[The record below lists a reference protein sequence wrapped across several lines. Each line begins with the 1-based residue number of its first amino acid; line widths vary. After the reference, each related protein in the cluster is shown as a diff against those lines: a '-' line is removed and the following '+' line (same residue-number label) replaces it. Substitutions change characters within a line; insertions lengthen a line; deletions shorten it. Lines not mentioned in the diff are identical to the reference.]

1 MKGAIFMKKI
11 AILLLIPMM
20 IFLLASCS
28 GSETKAG
35 QMDYDQTKKMIVDI
49 LKTDDGKKAIQDIM
63 TDDKMKNQL
72 IMDQATVK
80 NTIEKT
86 LASDKGTEFWKK
98 SFSDP
103 QFAKAYAKGMKKEN
117 ENLLKSLMKDPDYQ
131 SMMLS
136 ILKDPEYQK
145 EVIDL
150 MKSKEM
156 RKYFQNT
163 MIETFD
169 SPLFKAKMQTI
180 LLKAAQE
187 MNNQKGG
194 QQNQGQ
200 QQGGT
205 SGGQQQGGSSG
216 GS

>member
-1 MKGAIFMKKI
+1 MKKF
-11 AILLLIPMM
+11 ALLLLTPM
-20 IFLLASCS
+20 IILLASCS

-49 LKTDDGKKAIQDIM
+49 LKTDEGKKAIQDIM
-63 TDDKMKNQL
+63 TDDKMRNQL
-72 IMDQATVK
+72 IMDQSTVTK
-80 NTIEKT
+80 TIEST
-86 LASDKGTEFWKK
+86 LSSNKGKDFWKK

-103 QFAKAYAKGMKKEN
+103 EFAKAYAKGMKKEN

-131 SMMLS
+131 GMMLS
-136 ILKDPEYQK
+136 LLKDPEYQK
-145 EVIDL
+145 QVIQL

-156 RKYFQNT
+156 RKHFQNT

-169 SPLFKAKMQTI
+169 SPLFKAKMQTT

-187 MNNQKGG
+187 MNSEKGG

-205 SGGQQQGGSSG
+205 SGGQQQGSSG

>member
-1 MKGAIFMKKI
+1 MKKI
-11 AILLLIPMM
+11 ATLLLIPMM
-20 IFLLASCS
+20 LLLTSCA

-49 LKTDDGKKAIQDIM
+49 LKTDEGKKAIQDIM
-63 TDDKMKNQL
+63 TDDKMKSQL
-72 IMDQATVK
+72 IMDQATVTK
-80 NTIEKT
+80 TIEKT
-86 LASDKGTEFWKK
+86 LVSDKGSEFWKK
-98 SFSDP
+98 NFSDP
-103 QFAKAYAKGMKKEN
+103 EFAKAYAKGMKKEN

-145 EVIDL
+145 QVLNL

-156 RKYFQNT
+156 RKQYQNT
-163 MIETFD
+163 MIETID
-169 SPLFKAKMQTI
+169 SPLFKAKMQTV
-180 LLKAAQE
+180 LLKAAQD
-187 MNNQKGG
+187 MNNEKGG
-194 QQNQGQ
+194 GQQGQ

-205 SGGQQQGGSSG
+205 SGGGQQQSGGSSG